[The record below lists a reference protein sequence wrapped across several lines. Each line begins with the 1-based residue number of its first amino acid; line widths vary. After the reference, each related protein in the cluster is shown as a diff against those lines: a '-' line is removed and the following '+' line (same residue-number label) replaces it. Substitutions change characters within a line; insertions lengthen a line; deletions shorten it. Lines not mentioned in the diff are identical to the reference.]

1 MDKPSENPP
10 KVKVHVALAPGF
22 ELIIDADQSLG
33 SGVAVSGFF
42 ILHCRRWNFELTI
55 SPAVAPYYEK
65 DGVL

>member
-1 MDKPSENPP
+1 MDKSSKNPP
-10 KVKVHVALAPGF
+10 KLKTHVALAPGF
-22 ELIIDADQSLG
+22 ELIIDSDQGLG
-33 SGVAVSGFF
+33 SGIADSGSF